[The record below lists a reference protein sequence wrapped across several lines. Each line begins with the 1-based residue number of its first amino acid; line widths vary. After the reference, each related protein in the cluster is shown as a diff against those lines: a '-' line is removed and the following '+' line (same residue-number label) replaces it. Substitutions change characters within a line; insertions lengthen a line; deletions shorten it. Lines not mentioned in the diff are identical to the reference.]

1 MKQVLLFILAFCLC
15 IACSYL
21 LVIKAIE
28 RKNPFTE
35 INSQFA
41 KNEILIEELRDTS
54 NGRYLKYKTE
64 HKQDSIRF
72 MALYHEVAIEISYRK
87 KYETMRDSLSKVLSN
102 SKAPKYLPK

>member
-1 MKQVLLFILAFCLC
+1 MKQVFLFILAFCLC

-28 RKNPFTE
+28 RKNPLSE
-35 INSQFA
+35 INA
-41 KNEILIEELRDTS
+41 KYAKSEILIEELRDTA
-54 NGRYLKYKTE
+54 NGRYLKYKNE
-64 HKQDSIRF
+64 REQDSIRF
-72 MALYHEVAIEISYRK
+72 MALYNEVALEITYRK